1 MSRRLVAKQLR
12 RSCCLKNL
20 LHRPPDDLR
29 NPFLYPPALAF
40 AVDNI
45 VDRRMR
51 YAELLCNPALRVSFL
66 PQETDDAISGQRAHL
81 LEWEQYF

>member
-1 MSRRLVAKQLR
+1 
-12 RSCCLKNL
+12 
-20 LHRPPDDLR
+20 
-29 NPFLYPPALAF
+29 
-40 AVDNI
+40 
-45 VDRRMR
+45 MR